1 MPEFERTAVVW
12 VCCHGNGGYL
22 MIAEPDVLAH
32 QDKESGNKEREAVQD
47 AGGGGGRAQV
57 RHTCSFL
64 PSLTCTP
71 PAVYV
76 NEGWKRSQFEGRRW
90 ANCWFVAS
98 VTFRLLANANPVSS
112 NTLTRRGHV
121 RASGALPGSAAA
133 PPSVG
138 ASAVNLHGNATVRWR
153 VMKATCRR
161 KVAELRGGERQ
172 PKLRRTR

>member
-1 MPEFERTAVVW
+1 MF
-12 VCCHGNGGYL
+12 
-22 MIAEPDVLAH
+22 AEPDVLTH
-32 QDKESGNKEREAVQD
+32 IRIKSLETKKEAAQD
-47 AGGGGGRAQV
+47 AGGGGGAQV

-64 PSLTCTP
+64 PALTCTP
-71 PAVYV
+71 PAVHV
-76 NEGWKRSQFEGRRW
+76 KEGRKRSQFEGRRW
-90 ANCWFVAS
+90 AICWFFAS

-121 RASGALPGSAAA
+121 RESGVLPGSAAG
-133 PPSVG
+133 PPPVG

-172 PKLRRTR
+172 PKLRGRTDGRTR